1 MVRQLEQGVVA
12 KKMRIT
18 KVRQTVFGRAIPYEG
33 CRLLVQHARLANQ
46 VQAHI
51 GHGNVFFEH
60 RTVAAPFA
68 IALSQY
74 DGVVRQMQQVVDV
87 RCVSV

>member
-1 MVRQLEQGVVA
+1 MVWQFEQGVVA
-12 KKMRIT
+12 KHMRIT
-18 KVRQTVFGRAIPYEG
+18 KVSQAVFGGAIAHQG
-33 CRLLVQHARLANQ
+33 CRVLVEHARLANQ

-60 RTVAAPFA
+60 GPVAAPFA

-74 DGVVRQMQQVVDV
+74 D
-87 RCVSV
+87 SVIR